1 MTTTT
6 TTSDAFTAIYARLN
20 EVLAEF
26 DIPNDDISL
35 DTELRGD
42 LDIDSAEL
50 VEIVAAVAAD
60 QAPEGKQLSA
70 VSTIGQLVELLAVH
84 DA

>member
-1 MTTTT
+1 MSTAAN
-6 TTSDAFTAIYARLN
+6 DACAAIYERLN

-26 DIPNDDISL
+26 DIIDDDISP
-35 DTELRGD
+35 DTELRAD

-60 QAPEGKQLSA
+60 RAPEGKQLSA
-70 VSTIGQLVELLAVH
+70 VATVGQLVELL
-84 DA
+84 DAQNA

>member
-1 MTTTT
+1 MSTITNG
-6 TTSDAFTAIYARLN
+6 AFSAIYSRLN
-20 EVLAEF
+20 EVLAEL
-26 DIPNDDISL
+26 DIPNDDISP

-60 QAPEGKQLSA
+60 RAPDGKQLSA
-70 VSTIGQLVELLAVH
+70 VGTIGQLVELLSAQG
-84 DA
+84 A